1 MEQWGA
7 GEAGR
12 VADSEPL
19 LNQQTHEIELSHSTN
34 AGEEGSRVGQPEE
47 EEKSFVAS
55 LYSFMKDRGTPIE
68 RIPHL
73 GFKQINLWRIF
84 KAVEKLGGYDSVTA
98 QRLWKNVY
106 DELGGSPGSTS
117 AATCTRRH
125 YERLVL
131 PFERQIRGE
140 EDKPLPPAK
149 PRKQYKKSMEGK
161 SGKTEGKRKR
171 SQLEGDGEG
180 RSEQAQGKPGEASP
194 CEAKDQP
201 ASACTVSQPT
211 KSLFAGLHSSG
222 GEVISPLEKKKRV
235 AQASLSLSQAG
246 SSPDQDS
253 RGRPSVIHCAQSPGL
268 PRSGRSR
275 ESSEGSTIPHSSSS
289 SRSPSPCS
297 VSSEDCPEKRPP
309 YETYEDDYS
318 CAAYYG
324 IYMPNNC
331 SISVKDSTAHLQHH
345 RDSQQLGLSSAE
357 DCPPAPGPEK
367 VAPYQDDFTSA
378 AYYGEV
384 YKPESCSTSVKD
396 STAHLQHHRDSQ
408 QLGLSSAEDCPP
420 APGPEKVAP
429 YQDDFTSAAYY
440 GEVYK
445 PESCSTS
452 VKDSTAHLQHHRDSQ
467 QLGLSSAEDC
477 PPAPGPEKVAPY
489 QDDFT
494 SAAYYGEVCK
504 PESCSTSVKD
514 STAHL
519 QHHRDSR
526 QLGLSS
532 AEDCPPAP
540 GPEKVAPYQDDFTS
554 TAYYGEVYKP
564 ESCSTS
570 VKDSTAHLQ
579 HHRDS
584 RQLGSSS
591 AELVGGKGQTPD
603 WSPGCRGENVP
614 PALKTLPPT
623 SSTSAEMGPK
633 ACWVPPQSSF
643 TKVLPKSGE
652 HLGHGSFQPGHKHH
666 QSHKRLLPE
675 DASVYAKKL
684 QMVPPL
690 HHREAKERSKLG
702 LPKPL
707 PTQHSLLHPQASLPI
722 SYLLPAYERT
732 RLVSAHQLKGLSLHP
747 LLPAHLAVPSQPGS
761 MYRHVMT
768 GTPYAFPYETLPRP
782 RPYQIPFWHPQAG
795 YAIAG
800 LNPHYPNTKL

>member
-1 MEQWGA
+1 MVSQPKSGQKKTMEQWGA

-268 PRSGRSR
+268 PRSGR
-275 ESSEGSTIPHSSSS
+275 
-289 SRSPSPCS
+289 
-297 VSSEDCPEKRPP
+297 
-309 YETYEDDYS
+309 
-318 CAAYYG
+318 
-324 IYMPNNC
+324 
-331 SISVKDSTAHLQHH
+331 
-345 RDSQQLGLSSAE
+345 
-357 DCPPAPGPEK
+357 
-367 VAPYQDDFTSA
+367 
-378 AYYGEV
+378 
-384 YKPESCSTSVKD
+384 
-396 STAHLQHHRDSQ
+396 
-408 QLGLSSAEDCPP
+408 
-420 APGPEKVAP
+420 
-429 YQDDFTSAAYY
+429 
-440 GEVYK
+440 
-445 PESCSTS
+445 
-452 VKDSTAHLQHHRDSQ
+452 
-467 QLGLSSAEDC
+467 
-477 PPAPGPEKVAPY
+477 
-489 QDDFT
+489 
-494 SAAYYGEVCK
+494 
-504 PESCSTSVKD
+504 
-514 STAHL
+514 
-519 QHHRDSR
+519 
-526 QLGLSS
+526 
-532 AEDCPPAP
+532 
-540 GPEKVAPYQDDFTS
+540 
-554 TAYYGEVYKP
+554 
-564 ESCSTS
+564 
-570 VKDSTAHLQ
+570 
-579 HHRDS
+579 DS